1 MIIIIMMIIT
11 WSGSCRRRKAP
22 SLRSW
27 PRLLSWRNLLRRSH
41 LVDFDAFVWFWFWRL
56 CLILI
61 LILMTLS
68 DFDFDFDFDDF
79 VWLSMRRVC
88 SPETAAEV
96 IVKFFSG
103 QGTSEGR
110 KYWNKAL
117 FLSFPYLDKN
127 TCEDSVKSKNRLFF
141 PIFLG
146 GKSFIVNEQYQKAVF
161 TI

>member
-1 MIIIIMMIIT
+1 MIIIIIMIIT

-68 DFDFDFDFDDF
+68 DCQCGES
-79 VWLSMRRVC
+79 VHLRLPQRLSSSSSLAKEHLKGGNIEAKLCFYHFLTSTRTPVRILWSQRIDYFSRFFWVERVLL
-88 SPETAAEV
+88 STNNT
-96 IVKFFSG
+96 K
-103 QGTSEGR
+103 
-110 KYWNKAL
+110 KL
-117 FLSFPYLDKN
+117 FLQSN
-127 TCEDSVKSKNRLFF
+127 NRAHLV
-141 PIFLG
+141 I
-146 GKSFIVNEQYQKAVF
+146 
-161 TI
+161 